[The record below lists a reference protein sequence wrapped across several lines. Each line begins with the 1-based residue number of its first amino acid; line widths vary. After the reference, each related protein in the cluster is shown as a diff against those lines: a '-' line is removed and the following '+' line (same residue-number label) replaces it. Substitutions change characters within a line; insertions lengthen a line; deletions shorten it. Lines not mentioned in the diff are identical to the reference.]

1 MSSKGNH
8 VSVGARREIAFTE
21 AVTNIEDLT
30 EDTSDFPRAQGRG
43 LGD

>member
-1 MSSKGNH
+1 MSSKGSH
-8 VSVGARREIAFTE
+8 VSVEARRETAFTE

-30 EDTSDFPRAQGRG
+30 EDTPEFPRAQGRG